1 MRPPKSLPASRI
13 DRTKSPERPPLLA
26 YARGWMLIIPLL
38 RYPSPPFT
46 ARRYDPNGLN
56 GVPLEVHAQ
65 DTPQ

>member
-1 MRPPKSLPASRI
+1 
-13 DRTKSPERPPLLA
+13 
-26 YARGWMLIIPLL
+26 MLIIPLL